1 MFNTKS
7 KSETSFTEFWLR
19 GLHQPHLPLGS
30 SKRKP
35 AFDYNEVRKVNPDF
49 PDILPEIEFL
59 PSNWND
65 IMMNPLR
72 SLLDY
77 VQFGQTAVNPDEM
90 EKYLNDNFHF
100 LDTEAL
106 GNIAS
111 TILVSND
118 KTMSIQWHYD
128 DDQNTYIIRI
138 PNSSPIMV
146 NIYKSRGRI
155 ESITGLALDS
165 EPIELE
171 DIDAVYQAFNIRNIN
186 YL

>member
-1 MFNTKS
+1 MFTK
-7 KSETSFTEFWLR
+7 KANSETSFTDFWLR
-19 GLHQPHLPLGS
+19 GLNQPHLPLGS
-30 SKRKP
+30 SQREP
-35 AFDYNEVRKVNPDF
+35 AFDYTQIDNINPDF

-90 EKYLNDNFHF
+90 EKYLNENFHF

-118 KTMSIQWHYD
+118 NTMSIQWHYD

-138 PNSSPIMV
+138 PNNVPPIVV
-146 NIYKSRGRI
+146 NIYKTRGAI
-155 ESITGLALDS
+155 ESITNLALT
-165 EPIELE
+165 PITLE
-171 DIDAVYQAFNIRNIN
+171 DIDELYRAFNIRNIN

>member
-1 MFNTKS
+1 M
-7 KSETSFTEFWLR
+7 
-19 GLHQPHLPLGS
+19 
-30 SKRKP
+30 
-35 AFDYNEVRKVNPDF
+35 NPDF

-77 VQFGQTAVNPDEM
+77 VQFGQIAVNPDEM

-100 LDTEAL
+100 LETEAL

-118 KTMSIQWHYD
+118 KTMSIQWQYD

-138 PNSSPIMV
+138 PNNPPIMV

-155 ESITGLALDS
+155 ESITGLAPDLA
-165 EPIELE
+165 PMTLE
-171 DIDAVYQAFNIRNIN
+171 DVDEIYRAFNIRNIH